1 MSIYQHY
8 AVRTWSVA
16 SQNCEERNSGYAP
29 WSRENDCGN
38 CGTGGVGQ
46 ELGRRDE
53 NCGDEKISSDKNC
66 VEKNC
71 GDEPRSFE
79 NDCGRG
85 EGGKLKMEIVN
96 EDEDENDLPEMNI
109 EGQRL

>member
-1 MSIYQHY
+1 MDLACEEKALRRYVI
-8 AVRTWSVA
+8 RSVA
-16 SQNCEERNSGYAP
+16 SQNCGER
-29 WSRENDCGN
+29 NDCGN
-38 CGTGGVGQ
+38 CGTDGVGQ

-66 VEKNC
+66 GEKNC
-71 GDEPRSFE
+71 GEEPRSFE
-79 NDCGRG
+79 KDCGRG
-85 EGGKLKMEIVN
+85 EDGKLEMEIVN